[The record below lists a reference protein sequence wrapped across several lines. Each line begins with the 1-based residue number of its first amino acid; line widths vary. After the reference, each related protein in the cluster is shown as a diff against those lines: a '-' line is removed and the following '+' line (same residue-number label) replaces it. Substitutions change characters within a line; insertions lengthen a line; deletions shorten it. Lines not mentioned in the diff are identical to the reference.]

1 MIPEHAKRIQ
11 NLIQGL
17 VARSEGGA
25 ENRLKWDDVDDDTF
39 ELSLTRSTLRIG
51 SIDRDGRYPMFFA
64 VFDESGRLVE
74 SIERAGGND
83 EFDLYRLYEAA
94 SRSHRGVDEKLT
106 EVMDELGIPDPPYQP
121 PTLKSDDVWGTSE
134 PPF

>member
-11 NLIQGL
+11 NLIEGL
-17 VARSEGGA
+17 IARSEGGA
-25 ENRLKWDDVDDDTF
+25 ENGLKWDDVGDDTF

-51 SIDRDGRYPMFFA
+51 SVDRDGRYPMYFEI
-64 VFDESGRLVE
+64 VDESGRQVE
-74 SIERAGGND
+74 SISRDGGDD
-83 EFDLYRLYEAA
+83 EFGLERLYSSA

-121 PTLKSDDVWGTSE
+121 PTLKADDTWGTSG